1 MSDSSW
7 TQCILLP
14 SFLASECYLILGID
28 TESVNVFT
36 HHLGI
41 PGWTARFPGMNE
53 MVTWGLYKIEE
64 WAGLREVCSSNGKPT
79 TLRLT
84 SLLIVNIGPLV
95 PNTFQG
101 TLKAQHNTCVLL
113 VNFRLQKTLAQQ
125 HTGKEF
131 LKYIIWRW
139 QGLETRKRGS
149 GEKLGSNLMEPNSG
163 WYLSQKRTS
172 DSFRN

>member
-1 MSDSSW
+1 
-7 TQCILLP
+7 
-14 SFLASECYLILGID
+14 
-28 TESVNVFT
+28 
-36 HHLGI
+36 
-41 PGWTARFPGMNE
+41 

-131 LKYIIWRW
+131 LKYIIWR
-139 QGLETRKRGS
+139 
-149 GEKLGSNLMEPNSG
+149 
-163 WYLSQKRTS
+163 
-172 DSFRN
+172 